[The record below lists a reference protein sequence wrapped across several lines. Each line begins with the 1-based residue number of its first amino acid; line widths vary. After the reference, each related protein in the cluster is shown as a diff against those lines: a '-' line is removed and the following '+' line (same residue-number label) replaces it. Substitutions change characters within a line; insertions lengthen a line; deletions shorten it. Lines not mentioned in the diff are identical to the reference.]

1 MRKRVYLW
9 IMAFAALFLLYGCD
23 NQTKQEQASQDA
35 NNQKQKIVSTNGI
48 S

>member
-1 MRKRVYLW
+1 LLLKHDKYIGVCMRKRVYLW

-35 NNQKQKIVSTNGI
+35 K
-48 S
+48 